1 MAVAMSRVEDVCRW
15 CSSTLD
21 QVLDSGDQL
30 YQDSYLHYR
39 PRGTSL
45 LAIEQILR
53 KFYTP
58 GNCVC
63 RVVVYQPRQSG
74 SVDTD
79 LVPQLTEFFREERS
93 GVFVAGLGD
102 FAVAL
107 FRTPRGFYMF
117 DPADRDRYGRAVP
130 PPCTGRA
137 RACFSQYPSVQAL
150 AEKLCPN
157 IPPITKD
164 PDDAENASKAD
175 KSSKVSRTSI
185 DKESKEVRFEEP
197 AKFQIYGMDV
207 TSLRRLNQHER

>member
-45 LAIEQILR
+45 LAIEQVGPLRKYKLSHGCTEKETSTGNRAQILR

-175 KSSKVSRTSI
+175 NKSSKVSRL
-185 DKESKEVRFEEP
+185 P
-197 AKFQIYGMDV
+197 
-207 TSLRRLNQHER
+207 

>member
-1 MAVAMSRVEDVCRW
+1 ALACSVMAVAMSRVEDVCRW

-21 QVLDSGDQL
+21 
-30 YQDSYLHYR
+30 
-39 PRGTSL
+39 
-45 LAIEQILR
+45 QILR

-79 LVPQLTEFFREERS
+79 LVPQERS

-137 RACFSQYPSVQAL
+137 RACFSQYPS
-150 AEKLCPN
+150 
-157 IPPITKD
+157 
-164 PDDAENASKAD
+164 
-175 KSSKVSRTSI
+175 
-185 DKESKEVRFEEP
+185 
-197 AKFQIYGMDV
+197 M
-207 TSLRRLNQHER
+207 